1 MAGQRVAFAIALG
14 NALHVKLNSIG
25 LFSCFLLIKKFW
37 DCKGALDTQASN
49 KLVRFVVVRSFSNN
63 L

>member
-1 MAGQRVAFAIALG
+1 LG
-14 NALHVKLNSIG
+14 SALHVKLNSIG
-25 LFSCFLLIKKFW
+25 LFSCFLLIKKLW